1 MTVEQNVKMGADL
14 VGNQSFSQI
23 IEAVGLADKVKKY
36 PSELSGGE
44 QQRVSIARA
53 LAKKPKV
60 LFLDEPTGAL
70 DEQTGRQILDYICKL
85 HKELKFTM
93 VMVTHNQN
101 IANMSNTVIKMNSGK
116 IADIY
121 SNGMQKQLTKL
132 CGDIV
137 VRTRDLIKFIGI
149 SIIACCAAFVCT
161 LLNYNIDL
169 AGLKEFILT
178 DAGIAIYN
186 AQVLVGKVIAAVTG
200 GALIIASVIMLVFL
214 LKNYIDAHGKE
225 LGILKALGYSNI
237 HIAKSF
243 WVFGCS
249 VFAGCTLGFI
259 LAFIYM
265 PMFYKIQNTEG
276 ILPDLTV
283 KFHFSLV
290 LLIVLAPTALFSIL
304 SVLYACFKLNSPVLD
319 LLREKVKLR
328 SKYKKVTPD
337 LPFLQDLKVTTLK
350 SKKSL
355 VFFVA
360 FSAFCFSDMVQTSMS
375 MQELASA
382 AFAIMVIGIGLIL
395 AFVTLFLS
403 LSCVVKGIQKQ

>member
-1 MTVEQNVKMGADL
+1 M
-14 VGNQSFSQI
+14 
-23 IEAVGLADKVKKY
+23 
-36 PSELSGGE
+36 
-44 QQRVSIARA
+44 
-53 LAKKPKV
+53 
-60 LFLDEPTGAL
+60 
-70 DEQTGRQILDYICKL
+70 
-85 HKELKFTM
+85 
-93 VMVTHNQN
+93 
-101 IANMSNTVIKMNSGK
+101 
-116 IADIY
+116 
-121 SNGMQKQLTKL
+121 
-132 CGDIV
+132 

-161 LLNYNIDL
+161 LFLNYNIDL

-319 LLREKVKLR
+319 LLREKSEVKV
-328 SKYKKVTPD
+328 KIQKKVTPD

-403 LSCVVKGIQKQ
+403 LSCVVKGNTKTIAMMRIFGYEYNSCCHATFDGYRPCAYIGFAIGTIYQYGLLKIVVSIVFADVKNVPEYTFDIPAFVFTLVAFAIIYELAIRYFSLQIKKLSIKSVMLE

>member
-1 MTVEQNVKMGADL
+1 MR
-14 VGNQSFSQI
+14 I
-23 IEAVGLADKVKKY
+23 YI
-36 PSELSGGE
+36 
-44 QQRVSIARA
+44 
-53 LAKKPKV
+53 
-60 LFLDEPTGAL
+60 PTG
-70 DEQTGRQILDYICKL
+70 CK
-85 HKELKFTM
+85 
-93 VMVTHNQN
+93 
-101 IANMSNTVIKMNSGK
+101 
-116 IADIY
+116 
-121 SNGMQKQLTKL
+121 KQLTKL

-161 LLNYNIDL
+161 LFLNYNIDL

-319 LLREKVKLR
+319 LLREKSEVKV
-328 SKYKKVTPD
+328 KIQKKVTPD

-403 LSCVVKGIQKQ
+403 LSCVVKGNTKTIAMMRIFGYEYNSCCHAIFDGYRPFAYIGFAIGTIYQYGLLEIVVSIVFADVKNVPEYTFDIPAFVFTLVAFAIIYELAIRYFSLQIKKLSIKSVMLE

>member
-1 MTVEQNVKMGADL
+1 M
-14 VGNQSFSQI
+14 
-23 IEAVGLADKVKKY
+23 
-36 PSELSGGE
+36 
-44 QQRVSIARA
+44 
-53 LAKKPKV
+53 
-60 LFLDEPTGAL
+60 
-70 DEQTGRQILDYICKL
+70 
-85 HKELKFTM
+85 
-93 VMVTHNQN
+93 
-101 IANMSNTVIKMNSGK
+101 
-116 IADIY
+116 
-121 SNGMQKQLTKL
+121 
-132 CGDIV
+132 

-161 LLNYNIDL
+161 LFLNYNIDL

-319 LLREKVKLR
+319 LLREKSEVKV
-328 SKYKKVTPD
+328 KIQKKVTPD

-360 FSAFCFSDMVQTSMS
+360 F
-375 MQELASA
+375 
-382 AFAIMVIGIGLIL
+382 
-395 AFVTLFLS
+395 
-403 LSCVVKGIQKQ
+403 

>member
-1 MTVEQNVKMGADL
+1 M
-14 VGNQSFSQI
+14 
-23 IEAVGLADKVKKY
+23 
-36 PSELSGGE
+36 
-44 QQRVSIARA
+44 
-53 LAKKPKV
+53 
-60 LFLDEPTGAL
+60 
-70 DEQTGRQILDYICKL
+70 
-85 HKELKFTM
+85 
-93 VMVTHNQN
+93 
-101 IANMSNTVIKMNSGK
+101 
-116 IADIY
+116 
-121 SNGMQKQLTKL
+121 
-132 CGDIV
+132 

-161 LLNYNIDL
+161 LFLNYNIDL

-200 GALIIASVIMLVFL
+200 GALIITSVIMLVFL

-319 LLREKVKLR
+319 LLREKSEVKV
-328 SKYKKVTPD
+328 KIQKKATPD

-350 SKKSL
+350 GKKSL

-403 LSCVVKGIQKQ
+403 LSCVVKGNTKTIAMMRIFGYEYNSCCHVIFDGYRPFAYIGFAIGTIYQYGLLKIVVSIVFADVKTVPEYTFDIPAFVFTLVAFAIIYELAIRYFSLQIKKLSIKSVMLE

>member
-1 MTVEQNVKMGADL
+1 M
-14 VGNQSFSQI
+14 
-23 IEAVGLADKVKKY
+23 
-36 PSELSGGE
+36 
-44 QQRVSIARA
+44 
-53 LAKKPKV
+53 
-60 LFLDEPTGAL
+60 
-70 DEQTGRQILDYICKL
+70 
-85 HKELKFTM
+85 
-93 VMVTHNQN
+93 
-101 IANMSNTVIKMNSGK
+101 
-116 IADIY
+116 
-121 SNGMQKQLTKL
+121 
-132 CGDIV
+132 

-161 LLNYNIDL
+161 LFLNYNIDL

-304 SVLYACFKLNSPVLD
+304 SVLYACFKLNSPV
-319 LLREKVKLR
+319 
-328 SKYKKVTPD
+328 
-337 LPFLQDLKVTTLK
+337 
-350 SKKSL
+350 
-355 VFFVA
+355 
-360 FSAFCFSDMVQTSMS
+360 
-375 MQELASA
+375 
-382 AFAIMVIGIGLIL
+382 
-395 AFVTLFLS
+395 
-403 LSCVVKGIQKQ
+403 